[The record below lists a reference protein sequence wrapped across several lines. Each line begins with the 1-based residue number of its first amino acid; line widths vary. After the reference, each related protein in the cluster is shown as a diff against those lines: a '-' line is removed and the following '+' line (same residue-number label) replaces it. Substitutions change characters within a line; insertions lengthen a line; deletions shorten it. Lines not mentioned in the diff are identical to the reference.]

1 MTGFRTTEGAIERRN
16 ILIVDD
22 HPVVRRGLVALIGS
36 DPELAVCGEAG
47 TCDEAISEVIARSP
61 DLVIVDVALGR
72 EDGLSLVR
80 DLKARFP
87 AIPTLVLSMHDE
99 EIYGERALRAGAS
112 GYVTKQQMDDTVLA
126 AIRQVLRGEIFVS
139 PSLRERRAT
148 SRVEVRA
155 VKDENPLQI
164 LTDRE
169 LQVFRRIGEG
179 QVTRRIA
186 DELQLSAKT
195 VESHCA
201 NIKNK
206 LGLRSA
212 TELAHC
218 AILWIQSGRVR

>member
-1 MTGFRTTEGAIERRN
+1 MTGSRTTEGALERRK

-22 HPVVRRGLVALIGS
+22 HPVVRRGLAALIDS
-36 DPELAVCGEAG
+36 DPDLEVCGEAG
-47 TCDEAISEVIARSP
+47 TCEEAISEVLGRSP
-61 DLVIVDVALGR
+61 DLVIVDIALGR

-80 DLKARFP
+80 DMKGRFP

-112 GYVTKQQMDDTVLA
+112 GYVTKQQMDDTVLT
-126 AIRQVLRGEIFVS
+126 AIRQVLRGETFLS
-139 PSLRERRAT
+139 PALRERMSTTRAGMRAT
-148 SRVEVRA
+148 GE
-155 VKDENPLQI
+155 ENPLEI

-179 QVTRRIA
+179 LVTRRIA

-218 AILWIQSGRVR
+218 AILWMQSGRTR